1 MRHPLF
7 NTSPRPAEE
16 SHRGVRTSSAAILR
30 FFLCP
35 WQCTFQEMARREGAL
50 HVRIPAPGFFQRGAV
65 GWIMCL
71 LAPLFVSTSFNP
83 HPSDRPYPASFGAVD
98 TGSGGV
104 ILLHRHLLAPPRH
117 RHVSAP
123 YRITITIYIAPPHP
137 SCSAPHNRSH
147 SHQHF
152 ALHSFHSMIASSVN
166 ASSIC
171 FPPISHAA
179 PPIRSNPL
187 RSTISWV
194 GVATR
199 RESVTLGPDAFSIVH
214 TRYGVSKKREDSTHL
229 IHSILVVDRN
239 APRPQST
246 TAPGIPVPG
255 PTPPT
260 AAAPAA
266 ASGSAPTARRGPAA
280 AAAATANARARE
292 TPAEPPEL
300 VCVFALPGTVHRFG
314 ANLSDAEKYWVV
326 GELAYYLQSVRLH
339 PAQQN
344 V

>member
-16 SHRGVRTSSAAILR
+16 SHRGVRTASAAILR

-83 HPSDRPYPASFGAVD
+83 HPSDRPYPASFGA
-98 TGSGGV
+98 G
-104 ILLHRHLLAPPRH
+104 A
-117 RHVSAP
+117 SA
-123 YRITITIYIAPPHP
+123 
-137 SCSAPHNRSH
+137 
-147 SHQHF
+147 F
-152 ALHSFHSMIASSVN
+152 
-166 ASSIC
+166 
-171 FPPISHAA
+171 
-179 PPIRSNPL
+179 

-214 TRYGVSKKREDSTHL
+214 TRYGVSKKREGSTHL
-229 IHSILVVDRN
+229 VHSILVVDRN
-239 APRPQST
+239 APRLLHPPQST

-292 TPAEPPEL
+292 TPAEPSEL

-339 PAQQN
+339 LAQQN

>member
-16 SHRGVRTSSAAILR
+16 SHRGVRTASAAILR

-71 LAPLFVSTSFNP
+71 LAPLFLILAVA
-83 HPSDRPYPASFGAVD
+83 ASFFFVG
-98 TGSGGV
+98 TFW
-104 ILLHRHLLAPPRH
+104 LLLG
-117 RHVSAP
+117 
-123 YRITITIYIAPPHP
+123 IA
-137 SCSAPHNRSH
+137 
-147 SHQHF
+147 
-152 ALHSFHSMIASSVN
+152 I
-166 ASSIC
+166 
-171 FPPISHAA
+171 
-179 PPIRSNPL
+179 
-187 RSTISWV
+187 STISWV

-214 TRYGVSKKREDSTHL
+214 TRYGVSKKREGSTHL
-229 IHSILVVDRN
+229 VHSILVVDRN
-239 APRPQST
+239 APRLLHPPQST

-339 PAQQN
+339 LAQQN